1 MKEEKSQI
9 KFDVDPIN
17 DYTLK
22 SQYQTKFRISNEEKI
37 KKKHEIRNKLTDINQ
52 KLKQIGN
59 ENVDVFEENK
69 IDSIKPTTSNK
80 KSSKRFEEESDNE
93 SLCDDDSLDID
104 EVEENKSNI
113 IVTPKKKINAKNS
126 FDINKDKNLNIKNVK
141 DSIIKDNLKSNVSP
155 NIIKTKEHLFKDD
168 PQLDDSSISFSGK
181 EEEDSSDNQIAKN
194 LLNEDENEI
203 ITNENTKESVD
214 LEEENEDQDEDQNED
229 DEYEELEDDEEFQE
243 IEDDAEYDELD
254 DEEGYEIEDD
264 DLFDFSAIKKFNPQ
278 QLMYFQNMFNP
289 PDFKKDLL
297 NKSPGEKN
305 NEVNYQ
311 SLKDAIKNS
320 IVNMKN
326 LKKMKNEVYHHK
338 TNEIL
343 LGKKK
348 NDKSKLEKTEK
359 KTSKIIINTH
369 DNVIFKFDKTKSI
382 IMMNPKYP
390 RDYRVDNSKVP
401 LKSCLKKV

>member
-1 MKEEKSQI
+1 MKHL
-9 KFDVDPIN
+9 DN
-17 DYTLK
+17 
-22 SQYQTKFRISNEEKI
+22 N
-37 KKKHEIRNKLTDINQ
+37 KHMN
-52 KLKQIGN
+52 
-59 ENVDVFEENK
+59 
-69 IDSIKPTTSNK
+69 
-80 KSSKRFEEESDNE
+80 
-93 SLCDDDSLDID
+93 
-104 EVEENKSNI
+104 
-113 IVTPKKKINAKNS
+113 
-126 FDINKDKNLNIKNVK
+126 
-141 DSIIKDNLKSNVSP
+141 
-155 NIIKTKEHLFKDD
+155 
-168 PQLDDSSISFSGK
+168 
-181 EEEDSSDNQIAKN
+181 
-194 LLNEDENEI
+194 
-203 ITNENTKESVD
+203 
-214 LEEENEDQDEDQNED
+214 
-229 DEYEELEDDEEFQE
+229 
-243 IEDDAEYDELD
+243 
-254 DEEGYEIEDD
+254 EIEDD

-348 NDKSKLEKTEK
+348 NDKSKFEKTEK
-359 KTSKIIINTH
+359 IISKIKINTH